1 MLYRFKSQATADLTM
16 LQADGQTVLRLL
28 GKDATRQGIITA
40 EQLPQAIAALEAA
53 AMADRALTVPPQ
65 DTEDEDGEPMEP
77 SVGLTQRLAPF
88 LQMLRLAQDA
98 HKPVVW
104 GV

>member
-16 LQADGQTVLRLL
+16 LQADGQNVLRLL
-28 GKDATRQGIITA
+28 GKEATPQGIITA
-40 EQLPQAIAALEAA
+40 EQLPQAIATLEAA
-53 AMADRALTVPPQ
+53 AQADRALAVPPQ
-65 DTEDEDGEPMEP
+65 ATEDGDGDPVEP

-88 LQMLRLAQDA
+88 LVMLREAQSA
-98 HKPVVW
+98 HQPVVW